1 MEIVNK
7 VAQSK
12 LITIDLEDWYPKEKR
27 ITIDLK
33 DILFQGLILREKDL
47 REYVA
52 NTNFDFCDGCL
63 VNIICS
69 ADAVVPTWAYMLL
82 SLHIQPYAKRIF
94 FGTTEQFNSL
104 LFDEIISKLD
114 LDLYQDGKIIIKGCS
129 NLPIPTA
136 AYVALTNKLLPVAKS
151 IMYGEPC
158 STVPLYKKKATS

>member
-12 LITIDLEDWYPKEKR
+12 LITIDLEDWYPKDNR
-27 ITIDLK
+27 ITIDIK

-52 NTNFDFCDGCL
+52 STNFDFCKNSL
-63 VNIICS
+63 VNIVCS

-82 SLHIQPYAKRIF
+82 TVHIQPHAKRIF
-94 FGTTEQFNSL
+94 YGYTHDFDSL
-104 LFDEIISKLD
+104 LYTEIIENLD
-114 LDLYQDGKIIIKGCS
+114 VAKYQDGKIIIKGCGS
-129 NLPIPTA
+129 LPVPISA
-136 AYVALTNKLLPVAKS
+136 FVALTNKLAPIAKS

-158 STVPLYKKKATS
+158 STVPLFKRK

>member
-12 LITIDLEDWYPKEKR
+12 LITIDLEEWYPSENR

-52 NTNFDFCDGCL
+52 NTNFEFCKDSL

-82 SLHIQPYAKRIF
+82 SLHIQPFAKRIY
-94 FGTTEQFNSL
+94 FGTTEQFDSL
-104 LFDEIISKLD
+104 MFEEIIAKLD
-114 LDLYQDGKIIIKGCS
+114 VSNYHDGKIIIKGCGK
-129 NLPIPTA
+129 LPIPTS
-136 AYVALTNKLLPVAKS
+136 AYVALTNKLLPLAKS